1 VTLDGLP
8 LKEYLDDKRVS
19 ELHEFFTFWG
29 GDEALPEGRDG
40 LIVSLTELMSD
51 ETTVYRKVKVLSE
64 KPLQVLL
71 LLVRQDGF
79 HADAASLLRNDSGIR
94 IEHYEI
100 EAAAKA
106 LARRGFLAIVR
117 DRSWLNYGREAYVI
131 PTEIGD
137 LVGTLLAEERRG
149 IHEVLTLAGHLAEE
163 PEARR
168 VKRITAAGGRT
179 DITDFEKLANHLAR
193 DIGMEGLYES
203 LPASFRKLL
212 LEVLD
217 DYGGVISR
225 SAYEK
230 AFRGRAQWHRKRW
243 QKRLEENLLGT
254 MTTLSLR
261 DYGINMEGET
271 TVIFVEVAEAALL
284 AKRIDTGEFDRVAM
298 TRIDLVT
305 DLQYLLNYVA
315 RQPVRVTQQRTIYK
329 AAHQKILD
337 GLVSREDGDLIDRV
351 EVLNLCYTL
360 SLQLG
365 LLRVDQE
372 KFLALTSAGQAWE
385 SRSLVEKI
393 QVLCEKFMEER
404 GSGGKDFHLEKMRQL
419 LLDLLEETGAPG
431 WRPMLALCFAV
442 RNRYLARLDSEGIR
456 ERFRNRF
463 QYTYTPPRDTTR
475 ALAETLRRWVVK
487 RLYMLGL
494 VDLGLAEGEAVALRI
509 TDLGRK
515 VLDLP
520 GEVQAVEEG
529 RPLVVNPDFEVLLL
543 PEGDITETAHTLDH
557 FAIRTGSEEVNRYL
571 IHREGVERAVA
582 KGMSADEI
590 LEFLAQHSR
599 TPIPQNVEYS
609 IRDWGKKVR
618 FARQEEVVL
627 LEVDDSEALD
637 IALALEPVRRLLLR
651 RIGPNCAALRGRI
664 GAFKTIEEL
673 RRLGIFL
680 R

>member
-1 VTLDGLP
+1 VTLDGLS
-8 LKEYLDDKRVS
+8 LKEYLEDKRVS

-40 LIVSLTELMSD
+40 LMGSLSELMSD

-106 LARRGFLAIVR
+106 LARRGFIAIVR

-131 PTEIGD
+131 PAEIGD

-149 IHEVLTLAGHLAEE
+149 ITEVLTLAGHLAEV
-163 PEARR
+163 PEAKRA
-168 VKRITAAGGRT
+168 KRIAAVGGRN
-179 DITDFEKLANHLAR
+179 DLGDLSRVADHLAK
-193 DIGMEGLYES
+193 DIGLEGLLEG
-203 LPASFRKLL
+203 LPASFQKLVRG
-212 LEVLD
+212 VLND
-217 DYGGVISR
+217 HGGIISR
-225 SAYEK
+225 AAYEK

-243 QKRLEENLLGT
+243 QKRLEEHVLGT

-271 TVIFVEVAEAALL
+271 TVVFTEVAEAALL
-284 AKRIDTGEFDRVAM
+284 ARRIEPDEFDRVVM

-305 DLQYLLNYVA
+305 DLQHLLNYIA

-337 GLVSREDGDLIDRV
+337 GLVSREEGDLIDRV

-365 LLRVDQE
+365 LIRVDQE
-372 KFLALTSAGQAWE
+372 KFLALTPAGQAWE
-385 SRSLVEKI
+385 SRPLVEKI
-393 QVLCEKFMEER
+393 QVLCEKFLEER
-404 GSGGKDFHLEKMRQL
+404 AAGGKDFHLEKMRQL

-431 WRPMLALCFAV
+431 WRPMMALCFAV
-442 RNRYLARLDSEGIR
+442 RNRYLARLDAEGIR

-475 ALAETLRRWVVK
+475 VLAETLRRWIVK

-494 VDLGLAEGEAVALRI
+494 VDLGLTDGEAVALRV

-515 VLDLP
+515 VLGLP
-520 GEVQAVEEG
+520 GEAQASAEG

-557 FAIRTGSEEVNRYL
+557 FATRTGSEEVNRYL

-582 KGMSADEI
+582 KGMSADDI
-590 LEFLAQHSR
+590 IAFLASHSR

-609 IRDWGKKVR
+609 IRDWGQKVR

-627 LEVDDSEALD
+627 LEVDDPEALD
-637 IALALEPVRRLLLR
+637 VALALEPVRQLLLR
-651 RIGPNCAALRGRI
+651 RIGPECAALRGRI